1 MKTLVLALVSA
12 IATFSASAQE
22 ADSIPRKGSYLYYGQ
37 PAIEDNSMLIEE
49 AFNQEAGIIQH
60 ISNFVFND
68 GNFAYN
74 YTQEIPLADVKH
86 QLSFGVSYAS
96 LKKPTNITDL
106 THSYIS
112 NGLGDIFI
120 NYRPLLMGKNDW
132 ALVIPRFSLIVPTG
146 NSRYGLGSG
155 SWGGQFN
162 LAVTKRLGSKITT
175 HYNAGYTLMTK
186 ADHYTLTPDAQPVLL
201 YEKNLSTTNLGM
213 SAIWL
218 VANKFNLMVEYVSLY
233 GKEMQDDGTL
243 AQSNSTVV
251 NPGFRMAFDIGKV
264 QIVPGAGLPINFA
277 NGKYESTGGFIY
289 LSIEPAY

>member
-1 MKTLVLALVSA
+1 MKTLLLALATSVV
-12 IATFSASAQE
+12 TFSASAHE
-22 ADSIPRKGSYLYYGQ
+22 ADSIPKRGSYLYYGQ

-86 QLSFGVSYAS
+86 QLSFGVSYAK

-106 THSYIS
+106 THSYIT

-120 NYRPLLMGKNDW
+120 NYRPMLWGKNDW

-162 LAVTKRLGSKITT
+162 LAVTKRIGPRITT

-186 ADHYTLTPDAQPVLL
+186 ADHYTITSDGQPVLL

-213 SAIWL
+213 SAIFL
-218 VANKFNLMVEYVSLY
+218 VTSKLNLMVEYVGAY
-233 GKEMQDDGTL
+233 GKEMQDDGLLTPL
-243 AQSNSTVV
+243 KTSII
-251 NPGFRMAFDIGKV
+251 NPGIRLAFDIGNV
-264 QIVPGAGLPINFA
+264 QIVPGVGVPMNFA

>member
-1 MKTLVLALVSA
+1 MKTLVLAL
-12 IATFSASAQE
+12 ATSVTVISASAHE

-96 LKKPTNITDL
+96 LKKPSEIADL

-120 NYRPLLMGKNDW
+120 NYRPLLWGKNAW

-186 ADHYTLTPDAQPVLL
+186 ADHYAMSSDGQPTLL
-201 YEKNLSTTNLGM
+201 YERNMSTTNFGA

-218 VANKFNLMVEYVSLY
+218 VATKFNFMLEFVTAY
-233 GKEMQDDGTL
+233 GKEMQDDGLLTHTNTAVL
-243 AQSNSTVV
+243 
-251 NPGFRMAFDIGKV
+251 NPGFRFAIDIGKV
-264 QIVPGAGLPINFA
+264 QIVPGAGVPFNFA
-277 NGKYESTGGFIY
+277 NGKYEATGGFIY